1 MNRLQQIA
9 EIGQAHDGSI
19 GMAHSYIESLK
30 GTKITSLK
38 FQMHIAEAES
48 SIHETFRTNFSYED
62 KTRFDY
68 WKRMEFTEEQWA
80 GLKTHCE
87 DLGFEF
93 LVSPFS
99 IAALNLLEKF
109 KVKRIKIGSGETSNY
124 LLMDQ
129 VKSRGIDIILSTGMD
144 SIEDISNNISR
155 ISCDNLSVLHCT
167 TAYPTNKKNYFL
179 NRIREL
185 KNLYGDRCKIGF
197 SDHSGDPLVLAAGL
211 GQGAEI
217 LEYHVVFDKNSFGPD
232 SSSSIEVRDLHN
244 ISNSLNNIYESF
256 NYQFTSTVETKRNKN
271 LFGKSL
277 CVNQNLKEGHK
288 LEIKDL
294 ESKKPGNMGISA
306 KDYTKVVGKTLNKD
320 LNQYSFLT
328 LEDLI

>member
-1 MNRLQQIA
+1 MLQQIA
-9 EIGQAHDGSI
+9 EIGQAHDGSL

-30 GTKITSLK
+30 GTKITSVK

-48 SIHETFRTNFSYED
+48 SPYETFRTNFSYED

-99 IAALNLLEKF
+99 ISALNLLEKF
-109 KVKRIKIGSGETSNY
+109 KVKRVKIGSGETSNY
-124 LLMDQ
+124 LLIDQ
-129 VKSRGIDIILSTGMD
+129 IKSRGMDILLSTGMD
-144 SIEDISNNISR
+144 SLEEISSNVSKISY
-155 ISCDNLSVLHCT
+155 DKLSILHCT
-167 TAYPTNKKNYFL
+167 TAYPTRKENYYL

-185 KNLYGDRCKIGF
+185 KNLYGDKYKIGF

-217 LEYHVVFDKNSFGPD
+217 LEYHIVFDKNSFGPD
-232 SSSSIEVRDLHN
+232 SSSSIEVRDLHKMT
-244 ISNSLNNIYESF
+244 SSLDDIYESF
-256 NYQFTSTVETKRNKN
+256 NYQFDRTEEMIGNKN

-277 CVNQNLKEGHK
+277 CINKNLTKGYTLK
-288 LEIKDL
+288 VSDL
-294 ESKKPGNMGISA
+294 ESKKPGNIGIPA
-306 KDYTKVVGKTLNKD
+306 KEYDYVIGKTINKN
-320 LNQYSFLT
+320 LKKYSFLT
-328 LEDLI
+328 YEDII